1 MKNNMPKITVLMSV
15 YNDEKYL
22 QESIDSI
29 LNQTFKEFEFLIIN
43 DGSTDNSLSILKENA
58 KKDLRIKLIINEQ
71 NIGLIAS
78 LNKGLQLA
86 SCDLVARMDSDDIAV
101 STRLEAQYQFMLQH
115 PEVSVCGGAF
125 IYQEEP
131 DRINTYPEM
140 HSEIVVSSL
149 YDCSLAHPT
158 IIYRKQ
164 DILSVGGYD
173 KADLYAED
181 YGLWVNLII
190 AGKFKLHNL
199 PIPLLYYRTHPNVDR
214 SQYKAIQ
221 KDTAER
227 VGRKLLIY
235 FGIEVNKE
243 DYSLLLDNDKKTVEQ
258 VVRCK
263 RLLEKINQQFNA
275 KEYRKELIQ
284 KNGFKKRLLERKV
297 LVTDFSS
304 FLIKLSARWYFLVRK
319 ITKKAKK

>member
-1 MKNNMPKITVLMSV
+1 MKNNMPRITVLMSV

-43 DGSTDNSLSILKENA
+43 DVSTDNSLSILKENA
-58 KKDLRIKLIINEQ
+58 KKDPRIKLIINEQ

-131 DRINTYPEM
+131 DRINTYPET
-140 HSEIVVSSL
+140 HSDIVISS
-149 YDCSLAHPT
+149 
-158 IIYRKQ
+158 
-164 DILSVGGYD
+164 
-173 KADLYAED
+173 LYAED

-199 PIPLLYYRTHPNVDR
+199 PVPFLYYRTHPNVDR

-227 VGRKLLIY
+227 VGRKLLMH
-235 FGIEVNKE
+235 FGIKANKE
-243 DYSLLLDNDKKTVEQ
+243 DYSLLLDNNKKTVEQ

-284 KNGFKKRLLERKV
+284 KNEFKKRLLERKV

>member
-1 MKNNMPKITVLMSV
+1 MPRITVLMSV

-43 DGSTDNSLSILKENA
+43 DVSTDNSLSILKENA
-58 KKDLRIKLIINEQ
+58 KKDPRIKLIINEQ

-131 DRINTYPEM
+131 DRINTYPET
-140 HSEIVVSSL
+140 HSDIVISS
-149 YDCSLAHPT
+149 
-158 IIYRKQ
+158 
-164 DILSVGGYD
+164 
-173 KADLYAED
+173 LYAED

-199 PIPLLYYRTHPNVDR
+199 PVPFLYYRTHPNVDR

-227 VGRKLLIY
+227 VGRKLLMH
-235 FGIEVNKE
+235 FGIKANKE
-243 DYSLLLDNDKKTVEQ
+243 DYSLLLDNNKKTVEQ

-284 KNGFKKRLLERKV
+284 KNEFKKRLLERKV

>member
-1 MKNNMPKITVLMSV
+1 M
-15 YNDEKYL
+15 
-22 QESIDSI
+22 
-29 LNQTFKEFEFLIIN
+29 
-43 DGSTDNSLSILKENA
+43 
-58 KKDLRIKLIINEQ
+58 
-71 NIGLIAS
+71 IAS

-131 DRINTYPEM
+131 NRINTYPET
-140 HSEIVVSSL
+140 HSDIVISSL

-199 PIPLLYYRTHPNVDR
+199 PVPLLYYRTHPNIDR

-227 VGRKLLIY
+227 VGRKLLMY
-235 FGIEVNKE
+235 FGINVNKE

-258 VVRCK
+258 IVRCK

-284 KNGFKKRLLERKV
+284 KNEFKKKLLERKV

-304 FLIKLSARWYFLVRK
+304 FLIKVSARWYFLIRK